1 MKLFPRVDVLLL
13 KRTGKHTAIQDL
25 SSNCEKLRLGLAFAF
40 SNFVRRVLLLA
51 RDVLHIMVGIK

>member
-25 SSNCEKLRLGLAFAF
+25 SSNCEKLRLDLAFAF
-40 SNFVRRVLLLA
+40 SNFVRRETFCVLWLE
-51 RDVLHIMVGIK
+51 